1 MNPEP
6 TVAVG
11 DGYIPQS
18 ETTIT
23 TEHPIPNATEV
34 KIAEAKKSFAEWD
47 EYANEASTPVATGS
61 STEEFYKEVDKVEAP
76 VDNKPVISDT
86 NSPSIIEEELEKV
99 TPSSKSRI
107 DIIGQNG
114 NTGEHYEEVEQS
126 ESEKLQDEL
135 EPIGKPVRLVPE
147 DDIAEFDTPPTEEDE
162 LVEVTIPNESELRGM
177 TKSKIQREAQALG
190 FTTVSTKD
198 SKTKMIENFV
208 SSTES
213 FINDL
218 QDSGEFVSA
227 TDSGDTD
234 EGGSDDRDGGYF
246 K

>member
-1 MNPEP
+1 M
-6 TVAVG
+6 
-11 DGYIPQS
+11 
-18 ETTIT
+18 
-23 TEHPIPNATEV
+23 
-34 KIAEAKKSFAEWD
+34 
-47 EYANEASTPVATGS
+47 
-61 STEEFYKEVDKVEAP
+61 
-76 VDNKPVISDT
+76 
-86 NSPSIIEEELEKV
+86 
-99 TPSSKSRI
+99 
-107 DIIGQNG
+107 
-114 NTGEHYEEVEQS
+114 
-126 ESEKLQDEL
+126 
-135 EPIGKPVRLVPE
+135 VPE
-147 DDIAEFDTPPTEEDE
+147 DDIAEFDTPPVEEDE